1 NVTVTTTVRNL
12 SSGNL
17 NWTSS
22 VTAVPGDIV
31 QYNVSLT
38 TAGSVNNVTVKD
50 ALPANLLYKGS
61 LMIDE
66 TLSASDMTS
75 GVNIGSISNSQTRT
89 LQYQAQVA
97 SAQSFPFGTTTLTDA
112 VTASGSNMNAGISSA
127 SVVVTRSGVLG
138 ASSVSTG
145 LTNNPL

>member
-1 NVTVTTTVRNL
+1 
-12 SSGNL
+12 
-17 NWTSS
+17 
-22 VTAVPGDIV
+22 
-31 QYNVSLT
+31 
-38 TAGSVNNVTVKD
+38 
-50 ALPANLLYKGS
+50 
-61 LMIDE
+61 MIDG

-145 LTNNPL
+145 LTNNPLLDSFFIPLVLAIAGVWAFKSGWFGNKHELVANTRLQEKITAIKHKETV